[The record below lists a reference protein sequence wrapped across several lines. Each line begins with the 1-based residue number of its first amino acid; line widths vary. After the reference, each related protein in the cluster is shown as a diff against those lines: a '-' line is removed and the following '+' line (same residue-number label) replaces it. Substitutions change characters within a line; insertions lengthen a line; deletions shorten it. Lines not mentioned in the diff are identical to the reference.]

1 MKPNLFEIATKELS
15 QDAFIVWFLSYA
27 DSSCSKIDYRL
38 NKCAIDFVSK
48 LIRNSFPH
56 FNDEIKKVEAGRQWE
71 DIDVWAEIND
81 KYLIII
87 EDKTNTGKHGN
98 QLERYK
104 QTASEYC
111 RKKNYEKPICIYSK
125 TGNESQ
131 KDINEIIKEGYSIFN
146 RKDFLDL
153 FNIHPDITNDIFLD
167 FKINLERKENSNSE
181 FINKKI
187 GDWVSHDYV
196 GFYQSL
202 ENEMKILNW
211 HKVNNP
217 GGGFWNALL
226 SWDYYGDYPTYLQ
239 IEEKKLCFKISTHI
253 DDLEFPMTEDRGNV
267 RNRISEFILTKAE
280 KEKYFEIKKPTRF
293 GNGVWMT
300 VAVVQSEFWLGKP
313 DELVDL
319 NQVVKNLSKYLKF
332 IKEKICTK

>member
-15 QDAFIVWFLSYA
+15 QDSFIAWFLKYA
-27 DSSCSKIDYRL
+27 DSSCSTIDSKL
-38 NKCAIDFVSK
+38 NRCAVDFVTK
-48 LIRNSFPH
+48 LIKKSIPE
-56 FNDEIKKVEAGRQWE
+56 FNDQIKKVEAGRQWE
-71 DIDVWAEIND
+71 DIDVWAEVNN

-87 EDKTNTGKHGN
+87 EDKTNTGKHSN
-98 QLERYK
+98 QLEKYK
-104 QTASEYC
+104 EKALDYC
-111 RKKNYEKPICIYSK
+111 IKNNYEKPICIYLK

-131 KDINEIIKEGYSIFN
+131 RDLKEIEKDGYSIFN

-153 FNIHPDITNDIFLD
+153 FSGHTDIANDIFLD
-167 FKINLERKENSNSE
+167 FKSNIENKEKSNND

-187 GDWVSHDYV
+187 GDWISHDYV

-202 ENEMKILNW
+202 ENEMRILNW

-217 GGGFWNALL
+217 AGGFWNALL
-226 SWDYYGDYPTYLQ
+226 SWDYFGTYPTYLQ

-267 RNRISEFILTKAE
+267 RNRISEHILTKATE
-280 KEKYFEIKKPTRF
+280 QGYTEIKKPSRF

-300 VAVVQSEFWLGKP
+300 VAVIESDFWLGKSG
-313 DELVDL
+313 DFVDI
-319 NQVVKNLSKYLKF
+319 NQVVVNLSKYLKF
-332 IKEKICTK
+332 MKEKVCIK